1 MIFVGV
7 TGGVGAG
14 KSSILTYLQ
23 NNYKCKI
30 LMTDNIAQDIKRTD
44 EDCIRQMQEI
54 FKDDDIYNQDGSLS
68 NNKLAKVIFANKTK
82 RDKLNAVVHPA
93 VRKYV
98 MNTYEEEKEKNE
110 LDFLVVES
118 ALLLESKFNELC
130 DEVWYIYAS
139 EKERRKR
146 LKLNRGYDNDKIDNI
161 FKSQLKE
168 EDFRRYSN
176 FVIDNNGSTL
186 KAYTQLDVML
196 KEHGIEKDYEKIKRK
211 NDDIFDGVMD
221 LVARDDVNE
230 QR

>member
-44 EDCIRQMQEI
+44 EECIRQMQEI

-68 NNKLAKVIFANKTK
+68 NNKLAKVIFADKTK
-82 RDKLNAVVHPA
+82 RDKLNAVIHPA
-93 VRKYV
+93 VRRYV
-98 MNTYEEEKEKNE
+98 INAYKEEKGKNE

-118 ALLLESKFNELC
+118 ALLIESKFNELC

-176 FVIDNNGSTL
+176 FVIDNNGSSL
-186 KAYTQLDVML
+186 KAYAQLDAML

-221 LVARDDVNE
+221 LVARDEKNE
-230 QR
+230 